1 MMPPPAATAL
11 QASYQLPGAAITHNN
26 DSTHESHTRP
36 QHPVQSQQEHQQ
48 QQHHQVQESGDQTEV
63 CLKMWCVCKDHK
75 DMVKYFS
82 EKDILTF

>member
-11 QASYQLPGAAITHNN
+11 QASYQLPGAALTQNN
-26 DSTHESHTRP
+26 DTATHESHARP
-36 QHPVQSQQEHQQ
+36 HHPVQSQQAHQH
-48 QQHHQVQESGDQTEV
+48 QHHQVQESGDQMEV